1 MKNLI
6 PLTDQ
11 QLITLFNNGN
21 SHAMEVL
28 VNRHKDKI
36 FTSIYLLVKDK
47 YMAEDIFQDL
57 FIKIIE
63 TFRAGKYKE
72 ENKFAQW
79 AMRIGH
85 NLCVDHFRKI
95 KNKPI
100 IRTSD
105 GADIFD
111 MLNFEEPNA
120 EDKIMKAQSSERI
133 MKLVC
138 KLPEDQREII
148 ILRHFADLKFREI
161 SKILDCSVNTALGR
175 MRYALLNLRKL
186 IEEKQ
191 IAL

>member
-6 PLTDQ
+6 NLTDE
-11 QLITLFNNGN
+11 QLIALFKGGN
-21 SHAMEVL
+21 TVAMEVL
-28 VNRHKDKI
+28 INRHKSRI

-47 YMAEDIFQDL
+47 YLAEDIFQDL
-57 FIKIIE
+57 FIKVIE

-72 ENKFAQW
+72 ENKFIQW
-79 AMRIGH
+79 AMRIAH
-85 NLCVDHFRKI
+85 NLCVDHFRKVKARPVI
-95 KNKPI
+95 K
-100 IRTSD
+100 TSE

-111 MLNFEEPNA
+111 VLNFAEPST
-120 EDKIMKAQSSERI
+120 EDKIMKLQSNESM
-133 MKLVC
+133 MKLVSQ
-138 KLPEDQREII
+138 LPEDQREII

-161 SKILDCSVNTALGR
+161 SKILNCSVNTALGR